1 MLRSMMVS
9 RHINY
14 EVKIR
19 NDNTNVNSLIPAEF
33 TDYRTVPIITR
44 PENYFLT
51 VTRASFP
58 LCTLPIHYFQIEEG
72 LAQNDINK
80 GLWKLKFENDISGQ
94 VLEGNIIFETSNLI
108 SSTPKPPSQNNGNQ
122 ALSEYY
128 YVYSYDSICSM
139 INNTIINIFS
149 GTGVPNNELPEVVFS
164 DGKFSIYLYKSFLKG
179 QPSYNG
185 WGNIFINNIFLLQ
198 CLGTLP
204 VVAQPDREYAL
215 LDQDFTIYFPPDQK
229 LFPGENGTKPYDYIK
244 VDQKFSY
251 APQYLSFLSGIVVTS
266 SKINARKVLVSS
278 SGEISNNNA
287 NIIFGF
293 EPDTTSAG
301 ISQDKLIY
309 YSPNWRFNN
318 IVDLMGEEP
327 LTELDFKIFIVDF
340 KNRLIPLQVSYG
352 NSVNLTLSF
361 IHKDEM
367 DIHSRKITSVQ

>member
-19 NDNTNVNSLIPAEF
+19 NDTNVNTVIPAEY
-33 TDYRTVPIITR
+33 TDYRSVPIVTR
-44 PENYFLT
+44 PENYFMT

-58 LCTLPIHYFQIEEG
+58 LNTLPIHYFQIEEG

-80 GLWKLKFENDISGQ
+80 GIWKFKFENDITSQ
-94 VLEGNIIFETSNLI
+94 VIESNIIYQTADIVDPL
-108 SSTPKPPSQNNGNQ
+108 PKPPSQNNGKQ
-122 ALSEYY
+122 AFSRYY
-128 YVYSYDSICSM
+128 YVYSYDSICSFF
-139 INNTIINIFS
+139 NNTLVQMFS
-149 GTGVPNNELPEVVFS
+149 ATTVPAGEIPVFAFS
-164 DGKFSIYLYKSFLKG
+164 DGKFTLYLHQSFLSG
-179 QPSYNG
+179 TVGYNG
-185 WGNIFINNIFLLQ
+185 WGNFFINNICIAQ
-198 CLGTLP
+198 CLGSLP
-204 VVAQPDREYAL
+204 VVFQPDREYAK
-215 LDQDFTIYFPPDQK
+215 LDQTFTIYFEASQA
-229 LFPGENGTKPYDYIK
+229 LSPGDSPSKTFDYVK

-251 APQYLSFLSGIVVTS
+251 APQYLSFVSGIVVTS

-287 NIIFGF
+287 NVIFGF

-309 YSPNWRFNN
+309 YSQNWRYNN

-340 KNRLIPLQVSYG
+340 KNRLIPLLISYG

-367 DIHSRKITSVQ
+367 EMHHAKITSLQ

>member
-1 MLRSMMVS
+1 MMVS

-19 NDNTNVNSLIPAEF
+19 NDNQNVNTLIPAEF
-33 TDYRTVPIITR
+33 TDYRTVPIITK

-80 GLWKLKFENDISGQ
+80 GLWKLKFENDITSQ
-94 VLEGNIIFETSNLI
+94 VLEGNIVYQTSDIGVKQPL
-108 SSTPKPPSQNNGNQ
+108 PPSQNGGKQ
-122 ALSEYY
+122 ALSSYY
-128 YVYSYDSICSM
+128 YVYSYDAICSM

-149 GTGVPNNELPEVVFS
+149 GTGIPNNELPEVVFV

-179 QPSYNG
+179 QPLYNG

-215 LDQDFTIYFPPDQK
+215 LDQSFTIYFPPNQK
-229 LFPGENGTKPYDYIK
+229 LFPGESGTKPYDYIV
-244 VDQKFSY
+244 VDQKYSY

-278 SGEISNNNA
+278 STEISNNNA

-293 EPDTTSAG
+293 EPDTTSPG

-309 YSPNWRFNN
+309 YSPNWRYNN

-327 LTELDFKIFIVDF
+327 LTELDFKIYIVDF
-340 KNRLIPLQVSYG
+340 KNRLIPLQISYG

-367 DIHSRKITSVQ
+367 DMHSRKITSVQ